1 VSNFFGGLVV
11 ADSAGTFVIAWT
23 DGTTRTLNVLTSPPG
38 GGFGPATSFP
48 SVDQINQLVIAPGHA
63 ALTFNSV
70 VTTEPVS

>member
-1 VSNFFGGLVV
+1 
-11 ADSAGTFVIAWT
+11 
-23 DGTTRTLNVLTSPPG
+23 VLTSPPG

-48 SVDQINQLVIAPGHA
+48 SVGQINQLVIAPGHA